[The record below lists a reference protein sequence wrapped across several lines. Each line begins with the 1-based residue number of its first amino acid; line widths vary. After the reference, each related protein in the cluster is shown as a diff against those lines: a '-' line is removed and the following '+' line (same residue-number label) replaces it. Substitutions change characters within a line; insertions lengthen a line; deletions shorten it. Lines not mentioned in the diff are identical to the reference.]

1 MFLFSF
7 TTQGA
12 SMDTRVKAEKN
23 APGART
29 AAWRAPGRSNT
40 ITAGNYETCRRSGIN
55 VWADE

>member
-1 MFLFSF
+1 
-7 TTQGA
+7 
-12 SMDTRVKAEKN
+12 MDTRVKAEKN